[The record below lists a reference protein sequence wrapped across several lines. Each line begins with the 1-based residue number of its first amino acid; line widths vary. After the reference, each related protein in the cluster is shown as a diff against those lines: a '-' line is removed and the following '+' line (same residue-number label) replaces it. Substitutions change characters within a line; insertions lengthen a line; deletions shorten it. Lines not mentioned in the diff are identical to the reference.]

1 MDVLVSMSLILGAT
15 TTMPCIH
22 DDRLVCIDEGQR
34 VCSGCGTILTT
45 VIDDGPEWRYYGAE
59 DRNEDP
65 TRTGNITN
73 ELLPDSSYG
82 SSAVHKRGTLP
93 EFRYLE
99 KLSAWSLA
107 SHGERSW
114 LTAFDIMQ
122 TTGQRY
128 GLPKAILQD
137 ACHYLRSVEDALK
150 LRGETRRALMGASL
164 FLACRRNSVSR
175 THEEIA
181 ALFRVSTR
189 SLCKAIQ
196 RFDPNAVPAEE
207 DNSILKTQLSLAERM
222 MDAMKLNDAYRE
234 DVLDKIRE
242 FFSGEDLEHTP
253 KVIVAGIIASY
264 LLKDTADAQKQNRL
278 KELSKQS
285 GVSVVSIQ
293 KILKKV

>member
-1 MDVLVSMSLILGAT
+1 MTSILD
-15 TTMPCIH
+15 MPCLH
-22 DDRLVCIDEGQR
+22 DERLVCIDEGQR

-45 VIDDGPEWRYYGAE
+45 VIDEGPEWRYYGAD

-73 ELLPDSSYG
+73 ELLPESSYG
-82 SSAVHKRGTLP
+82 SAAVHKRGTLP

-107 SHGERSW
+107 SHVERSW
-114 LTAFDIMQ
+114 LTAFDILQ

-137 ACHYLRSVEDALK
+137 ACHYLRSIPDALK

-164 FLACRRNSVSR
+164 FMACRRHAVSR

-196 RFDPNAVPAEE
+196 HFEPPAE

-222 MDAMKLNDAYRE
+222 MDAMKLNDVYRN
-234 DVLDKIRE
+234 DVLDKIRV

-264 LLKDTADAQKQNRL
+264 LLKDTPDAHKQGRL

>member
-1 MDVLVSMSLILGAT
+1 MVKMDVFVSMSLILD
-15 TTMPCIH
+15 MPCIH
-22 DDRLVCIDEGQR
+22 DERLICIDEGQK

-45 VIDDGPEWRYYGAE
+45 VIDEGPEWRYYGAD

-73 ELLPDSSYG
+73 ELLPESSYG
-82 SSAVHKRGTLP
+82 SAAVHKRGTLP

-114 LTAFDIMQ
+114 LTAFDILQ

-137 ACHYLRSVEDALK
+137 ACHYLRSVQDALK

-164 FLACRRNSVSR
+164 FMACRRNGVSR

-196 RFDPNAVPAEE
+196 HFEPRAEE
-207 DNSILKTQLSLAERM
+207 SDNSILKTQLSLAERM
-222 MDAMKLNDAYRE
+222 MDAMKLNDTHRN
-234 DVLDKIRE
+234 DVLDKIRV

-264 LLKDTADAQKQNRL
+264 LLKDTSDAHKQGRL

-293 KILKKV
+293 KILQKV